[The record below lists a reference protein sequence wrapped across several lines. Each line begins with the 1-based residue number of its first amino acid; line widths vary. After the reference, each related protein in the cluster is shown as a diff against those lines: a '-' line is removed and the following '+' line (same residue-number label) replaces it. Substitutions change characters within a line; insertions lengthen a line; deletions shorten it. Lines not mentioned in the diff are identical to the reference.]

1 MKTNVV
7 MKRPFMDNQEISQ
20 RSDNEFLS
28 LSDLE
33 RAGNRYRALEGLPIF
48 RTQDYLKKKETKEFI
63 SELES
68 RFGLVKMS
76 SKGRGAHIWGH
87 PLLFIDMALSMS
99 PKMKV
104 EAYDWMKDN
113 LIRYRNDS
121 GDSYKNM
128 CGAIIVRLSNKSKFR
143 QYVRRVAIVI
153 RIACKAKTWETAS
166 EDQLK
171 LRDRIQDVITLY
183 TKVLTNPNECLRLAI
198 RECCPGADYDKIINA
213 ASIEFKQKGK

>member
-7 MKRPFMDNQEISQ
+7 MKRPFMSNQVVSQ

-28 LSDLE
+28 LTDLE
-33 RAGNRYRALEGLPIF
+33 RAGNKQRAIEGLPVF
-48 RTQDYLKKKETKEFI
+48 RTQEYLRTKQTKEFI
-63 SELES
+63 KELES
-68 RFGLVKMS
+68 RYNVVKMS
-76 SKGRGAHIWGH
+76 TRGRSAHVWAH

-113 LIRYRNDS
+113 LIKYRNDS

-128 CGAIIVRLSNKSKFR
+128 CGAIITRLSNKSNFR
-143 QYVRRVAIVI
+143 QYVKKVAIII
-153 RIACKAKTWETAS
+153 RIACKVKSWETAT

-183 TKVLTNPNECLRLAI
+183 TKVLTNPNECIRLAI
-198 RECCPGADYDKIINA
+198 NEVIPRASYDKILLE
-213 ASIEFKQKGK
+213 SKEEFKLKK

>member
-1 MKTNVV
+1 MSNQVV
-7 MKRPFMDNQEISQ
+7 SQ

-28 LSDLE
+28 LTDLE
-33 RAGNRYRALEGLPIF
+33 RAGNKQRAIEGLPVF
-48 RTQDYLKKKETKEFI
+48 RTQEYLRTKQTKEFI
-63 SELES
+63 KELES
-68 RFGLVKMS
+68 RYNVVKMS
-76 SKGRGAHIWGH
+76 TRGRSAHVWAH

-113 LIRYRNDS
+113 LIKYRNDS

-128 CGAIIVRLSNKSKFR
+128 CGAIITRLSNKSNFR
-143 QYVRRVAIVI
+143 QYVKKVAIII
-153 RIACKAKTWETAS
+153 RIACKVKSWETAT

-183 TKVLTNPNECLRLAI
+183 TKVLTNPNECIRLAI
-198 RECCPGADYDKIINA
+198 NEVIPRASYDKILLE
-213 ASIEFKQKGK
+213 SKEEFKLKK